1 MVRIPRGDG
10 RDADAR
16 RLDDVDGVDADA
28 RTDVARKQTT
38 RTPCAPSSAVS
49 VRESPSTAAHATTK
63 PLVMAISRIDNNL
76 VENAIRPIHGLIK

>member
-1 MVRIPRGDG
+1 MRVHIGDG

-16 RLDDVDGVDADA
+16 RLNDVDGVDADA